1 MLQGLLCPH
10 SRLSPSYLALIL
22 CAIAAKVGKEPEA
35 DTENSNI
42 LVSKAL
48 AGYDTTMTQIK
59 KYWPRMVILVMGVI
73 SVTIFA
79 WVFSAEWRYRNF
91 PNTCPFSVYLPKGA
105 EVIKCEY
112 VGVVDFTVDF
122 QAKGTLSD
130 MDIFIQGVRD
140 NLTNAKTN
148 AGGGALITGTDLT
161 SKTQIQISSDYGI
174 LVDFEWV
181 DGIISMFYH
190 DG

>member
-1 MLQGLLCPH
+1 MIFFDGWF
-10 SRLSPSYLALIL
+10 
-22 CAIAAKVGKEPEA
+22 EPKA
-35 DTENSNI
+35 GTENSNI

-48 AGYDTTMTQIK
+48 AGYETTMTK
-59 KYWPRMVILVMGVI
+59 FKNYWPKIVVTLIGVN
-73 SVTIFA
+73 SVAIFA

-91 PNTCPFSVYLPKGA
+91 PNTCPFSVYLPEDA
-105 EVIKCEY
+105 EVTKCEY
-112 VGVVDFTVDF
+112 AGSVDFTVDF

-140 NLTNAKTN
+140 NLTNAKID
-148 AGGGALITGTDLT
+148 AGRGTLITGTDFT
-161 SKTQIQISSDYGI
+161 SSTQIQISDDYGI

-190 DG
+190 HG